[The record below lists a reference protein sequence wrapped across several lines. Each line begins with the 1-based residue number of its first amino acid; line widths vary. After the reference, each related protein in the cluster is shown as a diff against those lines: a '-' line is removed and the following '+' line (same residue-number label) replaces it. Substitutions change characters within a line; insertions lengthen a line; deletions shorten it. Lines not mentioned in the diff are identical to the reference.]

1 MFLLLPCFDKNCVL
15 EEFSIQGYPNTTLVG
30 IAINFLLTLLPFVVT
45 LNYMRSLPRND
56 GGQAL
61 LLVLLSMAVV
71 LTVVLSILSRTV
83 TDIAVTSRGEEALR
97 AFSAAEAGVEQA
109 LVVGSSLDCTPQNP
123 CSIGDATFS
132 ADVSGFAAG
141 TQEFANP
148 VALASG
154 ESLLFWFVA
163 HDADGNLIC
172 DASNPC
178 FTGSQFR
185 ICWGKPG
192 TPSGNAT
199 TPAVEISTFYAFTP
213 GNLGTTRIAR
223 ITADPNATRR
233 SSNNFSADDG
243 GACTIGS
250 ESFAFQKTVDLAFLG
265 VPAGS
270 YGTQNGLQF
279 AKVRLFYNTDIS
291 HEAGINVN
299 FAGNTL
305 LPSQGIRIESVGA
318 SGQANRKIDVFQGF
332 GEPPP
337 VFDVA
342 IFSVGGITK

>member
-1 MFLLLPCFDKNCVL
+1 
-15 EEFSIQGYPNTTLVG
+15 
-30 IAINFLLTLLPFVVT
+30 
-45 LNYMRSLPRND
+45 MRSLPKNE

-109 LVVGSSLDCTPQNP
+109 LIVGADIGTTT
-123 CSIGDATFS
+123 IGDATFS

-154 ESLLFWFVA
+154 ESLLLWFVA
-163 HDADGNLIC
+163 HDADSNLVC
-172 DASNPC
+172 NAQYPC

-233 SSNNFSADDG
+233 ASNNFSTDDG
-243 GACTIGS
+243 GTCTTGN
-250 ESFAFQKTVDLAFLG
+250 ESFAFQKTVDLSALG
-265 VPAGS
+265 VLPGS
-270 YGTQNGLQF
+270 YGVQNGLQF
-279 AKVRLFYNTDIS
+279 AKIRIFYNTDIA

-332 GEPPP
+332 GDPPP
-337 VFDVA
+337 VFDAAV
-342 IFSVGGITK
+342 FSVGGITK